1 VGTVLLDLDGT
12 LVDSGPLI
20 VEHLEIAFAAVGLPV
35 PPREELWAFVGPPL
49 EDVAAALGL
58 TGERARTWIAA
69 YRESYA
75 PVAPSSPPFPQAA
88 PVLDGL
94 RTAGF
99 RLALA
104 TSKQEWL
111 AREIVERNGFD
122 VDLVGGAD
130 PPRRVGKARV
140 IASVLERLG
149 LDPACDPVAMVGDR
163 VHDVE
168 GAAAHGIP
176 TLGVAWGYAAP
187 GELAGAATVAADA
200 AELLDALRPDGVW
213 SVPRDAG
220 LCEDR
225 RRS

>member
-1 VGTVLLDLDGT
+1 MGTVLLDLDGT

-20 VEHLEIAFAAVGLPV
+20 VDHLELAFAAVGLPV
-35 PPREELWAFVGPPL
+35 PPRHELWAFVGPPL
-49 EDVAAALGL
+49 EDVAPGLGL
-58 TGERARTWIAA
+58 AGERARTFIEA
-69 YRESYA
+69 YRASYP

-88 PVLDGL
+88 RVLDGL
-94 RTAGF
+94 RAAGF
-99 RLALA
+99 TLALA

-111 AREIVERNGFD
+111 AREMVERNGFD

-130 PPRRVGKARV
+130 PPARVGKARV

-149 LDPACDPVAMVGDR
+149 LDPARDPVVMVGDR

-168 GAAAHGIP
+168 GAAEHGIP

-187 GELAGAATVAADA
+187 GELAGAAGIAADPE
-200 AELLDALRPDGVW
+200 ELLDALRPDGAW